1 MSIENKSLFLIFI
14 FLFLGVSTICAQHQ
28 YDKYYT
34 NVEATAFLSDTLLDK
49 CVEGAFINLDLLNA
63 AIFHLTNVERFKA
76 DLISFDFYKPLYL
89 SASIHSECM
98 IKYDFF
104 DHINKQERQ
113 WRTPSDRIL
122 YFESSYISLAENI
135 VENNMLDYKGDLFS
149 YRLGFDQNGNS
160 IYFDVDGNEILYSTY
175 RSLANRL
182 VTQWINS
189 KPHRENI
196 LNGGYRL
203 LACSCAIDEKKNPIV
218 IRCTQNFG
226 SLE

>member
-14 FLFLGVSTICAQHQ
+14 FLFLGISTICAQHQ

-34 NVEATAFLSDTLLDK
+34 NVDATAFLSDTLLDK
-49 CVEGAFINLDLLNA
+49 GVEGPLINLDLLNA
-63 AIFHLTNVERFKA
+63 AIFHLTNVERLSA
-76 DLISFDFYKPLYL
+76 DLSSFDFYEPLYL
-89 SASIHSECM
+89 SASIHSEFM
-98 IKYDFF
+98 IKHDFF
-104 DHINKQERQ
+104 DHINRHDRQ

-135 VENNMLDYKGDLFS
+135 VENNILDYKGDLFS
-149 YRLGFDQNGNS
+149 YRLGIDENGNS
-160 IYFDVDGNEILYSTY
+160 IYFDEDGNEILYSSY
-175 RSLANRL
+175 KSLAIRL
-182 VTQWINS
+182 VTQWMNS

-203 LACSCAIDEKKNPIV
+203 LACSCAIDVKKKPVI